1 MAHLS
6 YPTRQALLL
15 ISIFSGLSLTF
26 AVASDDDVQEAV
38 AINHFQA
45 ALNACDR
52 GLESPMPKSRGSLR
66 VLQSLLKR
74 YYRNRDDALKLEP
87 TLKDSEIHRFTG
99 SFFTETT
106 YSEAYRSCEDRLPN
120 KIAQAEE
127 EIAAKQEARQQRQQ
141 ERAAEMKRV
150 LAKIEAAKEQVT
162 IAINQHC
169 LSYLR
174 SLDSE
179 EALNEGVDSPLYPKY
194 QAAQRKAFAIYPDIL
209 KQFHDVTLVDTEL
222 NEEQTETKTVDA
234 WFAKCDE
241 AFTADIKE
249 ELLLGDGETI
259 DTTTMMEVLEEGIPT
274 ESDTADSTDPA
285 TAEEAPF
292 TDPATV
298 SPATASTD
306 LEGPMMPPR
315 PAVTDTLPVEEAE
328 PFVEEAVTS
337 AIDDDELAED
347 QIFTEDEELAAAIN
361 ALQGGKRKTLQKEG
375 RFPDYMDDEDFDL
388 NKSKYWQYEAD
399 DGSRCTTY
407 TFRGNDVI
415 KTSTQG
421 GECPPF

>member
-1 MAHLS
+1 MAYLS
-6 YPTRQALLL
+6 YPTRQVLLL
-15 ISIFSGLSLTF
+15 ISIFSGLSLAF
-26 AVASDDDVQEAV
+26 NVASDDDVQEAV

-194 QAAQRKAFAIYPDIL
+194 QEAQRKALAIYPDIL
-209 KQFHDVTLVDTEL
+209 KQFHDVTIVDTEL

-234 WFAKCDE
+234 WFAKCNE

-274 ESDTADSTDPA
+274 ESDTTDAA
-285 TAEEAPF
+285 TTEDEPF
-292 TDPATV
+292 TEPETV
-298 SPATASTD
+298 SPPTESTD

-315 PAVTDTLPVEEAE
+315 PPVADDTSSIEQESTFA
-328 PFVEEAVTS
+328 EEAVPATEEG
-337 AIDDDELAED
+337 DEFAED
-347 QIFTEDEELAAAIN
+347 EIFTEDEELAAALN